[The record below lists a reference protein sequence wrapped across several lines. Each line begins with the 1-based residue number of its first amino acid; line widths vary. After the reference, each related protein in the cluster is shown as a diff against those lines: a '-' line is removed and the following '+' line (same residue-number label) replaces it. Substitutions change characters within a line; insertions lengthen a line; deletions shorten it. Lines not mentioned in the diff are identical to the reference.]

1 MKGKVPPTG
10 RGTEQD
16 PNSRTELRIY
26 SVSQIK
32 STKLEC
38 PRKLSEALIV
48 IIFFNI
54 ETYR

>member
-10 RGTEQD
+10 RGTEQN

-54 ETYR
+54 ETY